1 MQLVVKMPDMG
12 TDRNEPLTVGFWLA
26 DEGEEVWEGQ
36 DLVEIICREA
46 TVNVPCPADGRLTEI
61 RIFADE
67 EVRPGQVLAV
77 VDVRS
82 ADSEGPTGSDAD

>member
-1 MQLVVKMPDMG
+1 MQLVVKMPDLG
-12 TDRNEPLTVGFWLA
+12 TDADQPLIVGFWLA

-46 TVNVPCPADGRLTEI
+46 TFNVPCPVDGRLAEI

-67 EVRPGQVLAV
+67 QVLPGQVLAIV
-77 VDVRS
+77 ESRPEDDV
-82 ADSEGPTGSDAD
+82 AWKDEG